1 MRRLL
6 IFTALASLTAC
17 SLQEK
22 DVAGYWQA
30 VSFFENG
37 KTVTANNLDLDAVS
51 LRLTPDG
58 GYEFHSQGSY
68 YETGRYRVSVKYL
81 FLTDTTR
88 TPAKEH
94 VVKVLHL
101 SADTL
106 KIQMSQDNKEQVL
119 FLARKER

>member
-1 MRRLL
+1 MQRLL
-6 IFTALASLTAC
+6 ILTALATLTAC

-22 DVAGYWQA
+22 DVAGFWQA

-51 LRLTPDG
+51 LRLTPEG

-68 YETGRYRVSVKYL
+68 YETGTYRVSARYL
-81 FLTDTTR
+81 FLNDTTR
-88 TPAKEH
+88 SPAKEH
-94 VVKVLHL
+94 VVKVLYL

-119 FLARKER
+119 FLARRD